1 MLMYASQMVHMRKEF
16 DSISAPMA
24 SLTFPNLTKFHAR
37 MLREATLA
45 HSKSADKFKKEL
57 EVLKSREKNK
67 VNLKP

>member
-1 MLMYASQMVHMRKEF
+1 MLTYASQMVHMRKEF

-24 SLTFPNLTKFHAR
+24 SLTLPNLTKFHAR
-37 MLREATLA
+37 MLREATLT

-57 EVLKSREKNK
+57 ESIKARERNK